1 MKTIHWI
8 LLTLTVSASTLVGVT
23 CLNEHRA
30 EQARKAQPQTPPP
43 PPPPP
48 KPVAYIH
55 WVNPLTGEY
64 AKTVEAS
71 WTSFGSGYIRFNDM
85 QGRSFVVYGSVVIE
99 EPPK

>member
-8 LLTLTVSASTLVGVT
+8 LMTLSVCSAALVGVV
-23 CLNEHRA
+23 CLDGHRA

-43 PPPPP
+43 PP

-55 WVNPLTGEY
+55 WVNPITGEY

-71 WTSFGSGYIRFNDM
+71 WTSYGSGYIRFNDM
-85 QGRSFVVYGSVVIE
+85 QGRSFVAYGSVVIE